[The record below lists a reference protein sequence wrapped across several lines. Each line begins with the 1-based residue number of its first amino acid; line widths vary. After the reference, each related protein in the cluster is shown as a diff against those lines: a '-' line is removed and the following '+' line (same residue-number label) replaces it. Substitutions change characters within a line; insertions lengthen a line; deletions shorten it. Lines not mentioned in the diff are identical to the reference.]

1 MHGKNLDHSVQ
12 KWSSC
17 NLCQGRCNQY
27 NLHKSLQMSSSVYLC
42 GQHVMTYL
50 YLGELCKDENFKGQ
64 VKSIFYSSLGLKS
77 WASIFAVV
85 ALVLDDCK
93 IV

>member
-1 MHGKNLDHSVQ
+1 
-12 KWSSC
+12 
-17 NLCQGRCNQY
+17 
-27 NLHKSLQMSSSVYLC
+27 
-42 GQHVMTYL
+42 MTSNK

-64 VKSIFYSSLGLKS
+64 VKSIFYNSLGLKS

>member
-1 MHGKNLDHSVQ
+1 
-12 KWSSC
+12 
-17 NLCQGRCNQY
+17 
-27 NLHKSLQMSSSVYLC
+27 MSSSVYLC

-77 WASIFAVV
+77 
-85 ALVLDDCK
+85 
-93 IV
+93 